1 MKDQMA
7 FMRKLQVNLISCVL
21 FLATFSLMST
31 PPATAQVG
39 SDGGSTN
46 GVQTQKQFKFE
57 VFSIR
62 PYKPG
67 TKPLD
72 VQFTP
77 NGYIATTDLGYA
89 IKLAYFPEDW
99 RKWAAWKIVNAPAW
113 VNTDWYEVEA
123 RVAPEDEAVW
133 QADEAAWQ
141 KSGGLTDS
149 KLLRS
154 AWRAALT
161 ERCKIA
167 VHMTPTV
174 VPYFNLVVGKHG
186 ANVKVTVPGAIKP
199 VNFKTSRLG
208 DGFYIEENGER
219 QFVGV
224 SMEELAALLTRLS
237 PDYPVQNKT
246 GLTGRYDFTL
256 PWYDRQ
262 HHPDSEFSNPLDR
275 MPITG
280 AGLMLKPGKGPAF
293 IINIDHIERPD
304 PN

>member
-1 MKDQMA
+1 MKDQMTI
-7 FMRKLQVNLISCVL
+7 MRKLQVNLVSSALCLV
-21 FLATFSLMST
+21 TYSLMIT
-31 PPATAQVG
+31 PPATAQG
-39 SDGGSTN
+39 SSDGGSTKSA
-46 GVQTQKQFKFE
+46 QTQKQFKFE

-62 PYKPG
+62 PYKAG

-89 IKLAYFPEDW
+89 IKLAYFPQDW
-99 RKWAAWKIVNAPAW
+99 RKWSAWKIVNAPAW
-113 VNTDWYEVEA
+113 LNSDWYEVEA
-123 RVAPEDEAVW
+123 RVAPEDEAAW
-133 QADEAAWQ
+133 QADLAAWQ

-161 ERCKIA
+161 ERCKLV
-167 VHMTPTV
+167 VHMTPTMA
-174 VPYFNLVVGKHG
+174 PYLNLVVGKHG
-186 ANVKVTVPGAIKP
+186 ANLKVTVPGAIQP
-199 VNFKTSRLG
+199 VKLKTSKLG
-208 DGFYIEENGER
+208 DGFYIEDNGER

-224 SMEELAALLTRLS
+224 SMEELATLLARLS

-262 HHPDSEFSNPLDR
+262 HYPDSEFSNPLDR
-275 MPITG
+275 MPITSI
-280 AGLMLKPGKGPAF
+280 GLKLKPGKGPAF
-293 IINIDHIERPD
+293 VITIDHIERPD